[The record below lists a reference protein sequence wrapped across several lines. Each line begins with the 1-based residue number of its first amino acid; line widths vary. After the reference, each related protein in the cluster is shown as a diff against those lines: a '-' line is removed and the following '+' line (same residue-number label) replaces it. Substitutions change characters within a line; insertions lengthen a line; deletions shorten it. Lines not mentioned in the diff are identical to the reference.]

1 MDSDSSPSKKR
12 SKTRGRG
19 RPSRTT
25 SRGRPRGR
33 GRGKRAVKMILSDEE
48 SSDSEEQSTPI
59 KNAENEKPPTPIEPL
74 LKPTEFDL
82 EADISLLQAPTF
94 TTLTRGPPEP
104 MLHLNWNLPVNLMG
118 EKVLNPMIHCCD
130 KCLKPILIYGRLIP
144 CKHVFCLGCG
154 KKEDQQCPRC
164 KDKVVRVEQTSL
176 GNVFMC
182 THGGS
187 RYGNDGCR
195 RTYLSQRDLQAH
207 INHRHLRLSSSHSEK
222 EPQKISTVSLSH
234 VQTNSRSVGSHIPVL
249 HSRSNLV
256 SVPIQDSGTAAL
268 TQPSYFVA
276 PPTTAA
282 YNYTYT
288 TQPSHVSYGTP
299 SYYVATNPA
308 TSSYPNYQ
316 QPPPPVLPP
325 PQLPY
330 DSSSS
335 SYSAQWNATGS
346 ISHNPPYYR

>member
-1 MDSDSSPSKKR
+1 MDVLFLANMSFVWGVEKKKISSALGV
-12 SKTRGRG
+12 KTKLSVL
-19 RPSRTT
+19 SRLAWVMCLCALMEVPDM
-25 SRGRPRGR
+25 GMMV
-33 GRGKRAVKMILSDEE
+33 A
-48 SSDSEEQSTPI
+48 
-59 KNAENEKPPTPIEPL
+59 AELICHKEIFKH
-74 LKPTEFDL
+74 
-82 EADISLLQAPTF
+82 
-94 TTLTRGPPEP
+94 TLT
-104 MLHLNWNLPVNLMG
+104 
-118 EKVLNPMIHCCD
+118 ID
-130 KCLKPILIYGRLIP
+130 I
-144 CKHVFCLGCG
+144 CG
-154 KKEDQQCPRC
+154 
-164 KDKVVRVEQTSL
+164 
-176 GNVFMC
+176 F
-182 THGGS
+182 
-187 RYGNDGCR
+187 
-195 RTYLSQRDLQAH
+195 
-207 INHRHLRLSSSHSEK
+207 HRHTQRRSRK
-222 EPQKISTVSLSH
+222 KISTVSLSH

>member
-1 MDSDSSPSKKR
+1 
-12 SKTRGRG
+12 
-19 RPSRTT
+19 
-25 SRGRPRGR
+25 
-33 GRGKRAVKMILSDEE
+33 MILSDDEE
-48 SSDSEEQSTPI
+48 TDSEEQQSTPVKI
-59 KNAENEKPPTPIEPL
+59 KDTENEKPVIAVPIEHII
-74 LKPTEFDL
+74 KPTEYDL

-104 MLHLNWNLPVNLMG
+104 MLHLSWSLPVNLIG

-154 KKEDQQCPRC
+154 KKEDRQCPRC
-164 KDKVVRVEQTSL
+164 KDKVIRVEQTSL

-207 INHRHLRLSSSHSEK
+207 INHRHLRLSSSHTEK

-234 VQTNSRSVGSHIPVL
+234 LQPNPRSVGPHIPVL

-256 SVPIQDSGTAAL
+256 SVPIQDSGPAGT
-268 TQPSYFVA
+268 YFA
-276 PPTTAA
+276 GPPTTAG

-288 TQPSHVSYGTP
+288 TQPSSHVSYGTP
-299 SYYVATNPA
+299 SYYVATNAA

-330 DSSSS
+330 ESNST
-335 SYSAQWNATGS
+335 SYSNQWNGSGS
-346 ISHNPPYYR
+346 IPHNPPYYR